1 MKKPLFIFLTAI
13 VFLHMKTVYAGD
25 GYCSLASGPSTASY
39 DLSNMNI
46 TNPADNVPGSIIPDK
61 TLSTGVQNA
70 TMTCECTGGP
80 YRYIWI
86 WGDTTLSNPQSD
98 GDYLYHDV
106 PGNDYLQVG
115 VKVYTKDG
123 YLSVPFGPIH
133 NSSPKK
139 QYYCNTGFNLSL
151 GGNNTGGTIQVS
163 VRIKKSLVGQT
174 IINNVLVASTYWS
187 MGDTGGTTHGP
198 IATTNIYLNG
208 VVTVPQNCIINAGT
222 QVVVD
227 LGSVYA
233 SDLKVQ
239 GQMPTNYTPKE
250 IKIPI
255 QCNDIS
261 ATANLTMRIEGT
273 PSADV
278 PDAIQSDNKDVGVIV
293 TDEHNVP
300 LTPNNSSRVV
310 PFKLDDSY
318 RSNVILYAYPVGTTG
333 NPPQE
338 GLFTTLAYLRVDFS

>member
-1 MKKPLFIFLTAI
+1 GTLERWN
-13 VFLHMKTVYAGD
+13 AG
-25 GYCSLASGPSTASY
+25 
-39 DLSNMNI
+39 
-46 TNPADNVPGSIIPDK
+46 
-61 TLSTGVQNA
+61 TLERWNA
-70 TMTCECTGGP
+70 G
-80 YRYIWI
+80 
-86 WGDTTLSNPQSD
+86 TLERWNA
-98 GDYLYHDV
+98 
-106 PGNDYLQVG
+106 
-115 VKVYTKDG
+115 
-123 YLSVPFGPIH
+123 
-133 NSSPKK
+133 
-139 QYYCNTGFNLSL
+139 
-151 GGNNTGGTIQVS
+151 GTLE
-163 VRIKKSLVGQT
+163 RW
-174 IINNVLVASTYWS
+174 NA
-187 MGDTGGTTHGP
+187 GT
-198 IATTNIYLNG
+198 LERW
-208 VVTVPQNCIINAGT
+208 NAGT

-239 GQMPTNYTPKE
+239 GQAPTNYTPKE